1 MLKSIAVVA
10 QLLFAPLLFA
20 PSLLAAP
27 APAPAAPTTS
37 PSDALLTEAAQ
48 SLKAG
53 KLADYAKSADAK
65 LQPLLSNLENVDRSQ
80 LVRIVALRQL
90 SSFVSRIEKPDDAT
104 NQTIAWLLEHP
115 RVLDTLMLAVSEQ
128 DAPDRVLAVL
138 SSLRSAGG
146 KQLDEFPDLVAA
158 LCVVWDAPLK
168 LADNENVRAET
179 EQPAWLFRYYT
190 SSRKKLRFDPQT
202 LPWELAVYVVDN
214 VVSQEEVAWAVQR
227 YAGRGAIGSCYFDVP
242 YDYSVLAHGTHKLI
256 DGTAYTL
263 MNLARVGGICGDQAY
278 FASNVA
284 RSLGVP
290 ACAAVGL
297 GGAMEGTAHAWV
309 GFLENKGGRA
319 TWNFSEGRYPE
330 LQYWRGAVQDPR
342 TRDGIT
348 DSDVALL
355 AELLNSAA
363 QDRALSSALCKA
375 CDLVEPAR
383 RADLLVRAIDL
394 SPGNRTAWAT
404 LAELGAHRKLTD
416 AQMTQATQVVAKFAA
431 KPYPDFAFAMIKTLS
446 SGRGTEQQMR
456 ALRDA
461 RGLFPQRPDIQAAI
475 RLTEG
480 DLLKDQKKPAPA
492 LAAYTEVLQRYNNAG
507 PIVLEALER
516 VDALLREHNE
526 LRRLADI
533 YRDAWQRFPQ
543 PTRGGYIRSTPYYLV
558 AERYM
563 NVLNEIGNTAEAERV
578 KQRLDALIVGS
589 RRR

>member
-1 MLKSIAVVA
+1 MFRSIVVVV
-10 QLLFAPLLFA
+10 LPLLA
-20 PSLLAAP
+20 PALMAAP
-27 APAPAAPTTS
+27 APTTS
-37 PSDALLTEAAQ
+37 PADALLAESRQALQ
-48 SLKAG
+48 SG
-53 KLADYAKSADAK
+53 KLADHAKTVEAK
-65 LQPLLSNLENVDRSQ
+65 LQPLLSNLDAPDRAQ
-80 LVRIVALRQL
+80 LVRLVVLREM
-90 SSFVSRIEKPDDAT
+90 SSFFSRIDKPDDPSK
-104 NQTIAWLLEHP
+104 QSLAWLLEHP

-138 SSLRSAGG
+138 SSLRNSSA

-168 LADNENVRAET
+168 LAESDNLRADV
-179 EQPAWLFRYYT
+179 EQPAWLFRYYA
-190 SSRKKLRFDPQT
+190 SSRKKLRFDPQA

-227 YAGRGAIGSCYFDVP
+227 YAGRGAVGSSYFDVP
-242 YDYSVLAHGTHKLI
+242 YDYSVFTNGSHKLI

-290 ACAAVGL
+290 ACSAVGI

-309 GFLENKGGRA
+309 GFLETKGGRA
-319 TWNFSEGRYPE
+319 AWNFSEGRYPE

-342 TRDGIT
+342 TRDRVT

-355 AELLNSAA
+355 AELLNSTP
-363 QDRALSSALCKA
+363 QDRLLSSALCKA
-375 CDLVEPAR
+375 SDLVQPER
-383 RADLLVRAIDL
+383 RADLLVRAINL
-394 SPGNRTAWAT
+394 SPGNRAAWTA
-404 LAELGAHRKLTD
+404 LAEMGADRKLTD
-416 AQMTQATQVVAKFAA
+416 AQMTQAMQVVAKFAA
-431 KPYPDFAFAMIKTLS
+431 KQYPDFAFALIRRLNG
-446 SGRGTEQQMR
+446 GRGSEQQMR
-456 ALRDA
+456 ALKEA

-475 RLTEG
+475 RLAEG
-480 DLLKDQKKPAPA
+480 DLLKDQQKPAPA
-492 LAAYTEVLQRYNNAG
+492 LAAYAEVLQRYNNAG
-507 PIVLEALER
+507 PIVLEALDR
-516 VDALLREHNE
+516 MDALLREHNE

-563 NVLNEIGNTAEAERV
+563 AVLNEIGNTAEAERV
-578 KQRLDALIVGS
+578 KQRLDALIVGP

>member
-1 MLKSIAVVA
+1 MRKPIAVVA
-10 QLLFAPLLFA
+10 LLLLAPN
-20 PSLLAAP
+20 LLAAP
-27 APAPAAPTTS
+27 APTTS
-37 PSDALLTEAAQ
+37 PSDALLGEAAQ
-48 SLKAG
+48 ALKAG
-53 KLADYAKSADAK
+53 KLADFAKTAEAR
-65 LQPLLSNLENVDRSQ
+65 LQPLLSNPDAADRAQ
-80 LVRIVALRQL
+80 LVRLVALRQM
-90 SSFVSRIEKPDDAT
+90 SNFFSRIEKPDDAT
-104 NQTIAWLLEHP
+104 RLTLAWLLEHP
-115 RVLDTLMLAVSEQ
+115 KVLDTLMLAVSEQ
-128 DAPDRVLAVL
+128 DAPDRVVAVL
-138 SSLRSAGG
+138 SSLRDSSG

-168 LADNENVRAET
+168 LADSENLRAET
-179 EQPAWLFRYYT
+179 GQPAWLFRYYS

-202 LPWELAVYVVDN
+202 LPWELGVYVVDN

-242 YDYSVLAHGTHKLI
+242 YDYSVFTNGSHKLI

-290 ACAAVGL
+290 ACTAVGM

-319 TWNFSEGRYPE
+319 TWNFAEGRYPE

-342 TRDGIT
+342 TRGRLT

-355 AELLNSAA
+355 AELLNSPPP
-363 QDRALSSALCKA
+363 DRMFSAALCKSA
-375 CDLVEPAR
+375 DLVAPEK
-383 RADLLVRAIDL
+383 RADVLVRAINL
-394 SPGNRTAWAT
+394 SPGNRMAWVT
-404 LAELGAHRKLTD
+404 LAELGADRKLSD
-416 AQMTQATQVVAKFAA
+416 AQMTQAMQVVAKFAA
-431 KPYPDFAFAMIKTLS
+431 KPYPDFAFAMIRTLNS
-446 SGRGTEQQMR
+446 ARGNEQQMR
-456 ALRDA
+456 ALKDA
-461 RGLFPQRPDIQAAI
+461 RALFPQRPDIQAAI

-492 LAAYTEVLQRYNNAG
+492 MAAYAEVLQRYNNAG
-507 PIVLEALER
+507 PIVLEALDR

-526 LRRLADI
+526 LRRLADV

-563 NVLNEIGNTAEAERV
+563 AVLNEIGNTAEAERV
-578 KQRLDALIVGS
+578 KQRLDALIVGP